1 MTPGGPPA
9 TPPLQLRAWQRL
21 SVRAAGLLVG
31 MTLLAIGVVGTLV
44 YQHQQ
49 RELQTTLGTLL
60 LNIAR
65 TGALLVDPALHAEVQ
80 RTLHRDSDAYM
91 RVRAAL
97 AAIQDENGLETP
109 IYTLTDFD
117 QLSGHARFM
126 VTSRGPGAP
135 GELYPLV
142 PALIEP
148 LWSSFRDNVAAHTAI
163 YQNQSGTWMTAFAP
177 IKDRTGRVIAV
188 LDVDY
193 RVNIY
198 LDRLA
203 ALRITI
209 LLASLAGAFGAL
221 VLGLL
226 FSRRLTGPISA
237 LIHGAVRVAEGEL
250 SQRLPVRSR

>member
-60 LNIAR
+60 
-65 TGALLVDPALHAEVQ
+65 VDPALHAEVQ
-80 RTLHRDSDAYM
+80 RTLRQDSDAYA

-163 YQNQSGTWMTAFAP
+163 YQNQSGTWITAFAP
-177 IKDRTGRVIAV
+177 IRDGTGRIIGV

-193 RVNIY
+193 RVNVY
-198 LDRLA
+198 LERLA
-203 ALRITI
+203 ALRSTV
-209 LLASLAGAFGAL
+209 LLASLAGAIGAL
-221 VLGLL
+221 LLGLL
-226 FSRRLTGPISA
+226 FARRLTGPITA
-237 LIHGAVRVAEGEL
+237 LTHGAVRVAKGDL
-250 SQRLPVRSR
+250 TQRLAVRAR